1 MFYNIESL
9 AIKKTFVDYSIL
21 TTILLFSVYISSVNT
36 IIKKKKKI
44 NFAIEPRG
52 HSAAPYPVSVG

>member
-21 TTILLFSVYISSVNT
+21 TTIPLFSVNISSVNT
-36 IIKKKKKI
+36 INSKKKKI
-44 NFAIEPRG
+44 NFAVEPRG
-52 HSAAPYPVSVG
+52 HSAASYPVSVG